1 MQLILLTGFLGAG
14 KTTLLQLVMESL
26 SKHKIGVII
35 NEFGD
40 VNVDGQL
47 VARDG
52 VQMAEL
58 TNGSIFCA
66 CIKDKFVDSL
76 IDMSHRD
83 LEFVIIEA
91 TGLADPANMN
101 SILEGITHKV
111 KQPYDYR
118 GSVCVVDAENFMGL
132 YDLLPAIR
140 AQLEFCGAVIINK
153 ADLIDETQ
161 LKEIIEKL
169 EVVNPRITPYVTSY
183 CRIDITE
190 LMNHIDPS
198 LAKLSD
204 PRESTNTVISRPATF
219 IVKGDQSI
227 PYEELK
233 RFAKTLSPQAYRI
246 KGFALTDRGNIEI
259 SCVGNQ
265 VELLNWEQPISKT
278 DIVVISAVGF
288 KMMSLIIS
296 AIGERL
302 KGLLWI

>member
-1 MQLILLTGFLGAG
+1 MKLILLTGFLGAG

-26 SKHKIGVII
+26 SKNKIGVII

-47 VARDG
+47 IARDG
-52 VQMAEL
+52 VQLAEL

-76 IDMSHRD
+76 IDMSFRD
-83 LEFVIIEA
+83 LEYVLIEA

-101 SILEGITHKV
+101 NILEGIAHKV

-118 GSVCVVDAENFMGL
+118 GSVCVVDGENFMGL

-153 ADLIDETQ
+153 ADLIDEDQ

-169 EVVNPRITPYVTSY
+169 GEVNPRITPYVTSY
-183 CRIDITE
+183 CRIDISE
-190 LMNHIDPS
+190 LMKNLDPS
-198 LAKLSD
+198 LAKITDSRD
-204 PRESTNTVISRPATF
+204 STNTVVSRPATF
-219 IVKGDQSI
+219 IVKGDKAL
-227 PYEELK
+227 PYAELEQFIK
-233 RFAKTLSPQAYRI
+233 GISPQAYRV
-246 KGFALTDRGNIEI
+246 KGFAQTDRGDMEI

-265 VELLNWEQPISKT
+265 VEIMPWPEPISQT

-288 KMMSLIIS
+288 KMMSLII
-296 AIGERL
+296 AGIGDRL

>member
-14 KTTLLQLVMESL
+14 KTTLLQLMMEAL
-26 SKHKIGVII
+26 TKRRIGVII

-47 VARDG
+47 VAREG
-52 VQMAEL
+52 IQMAEL

-76 IDMSHRD
+76 IEMSFKD

-91 TGLADPANMN
+91 TGLADPANMTT
-101 SILEGITHKV
+101 ILDGISHKV

-118 GSVCVVDAENFMGL
+118 GSVCVVDGENFMGL

-153 ADLIDETQ
+153 ADLIDEEQ

-169 EVVNPRITPYVTSY
+169 AEVNPRITPYVTSY
-183 CRIDITE
+183 CRVDMGE
-190 LMNHIDPS
+190 LMDHLNPA
-198 LAKLSD
+198 LAKITD
-204 PRESTNTVISRPATF
+204 PRDSSNTVVSRPATF
-219 IVKGDQSI
+219 VVKGDEPI
-227 PYEELK
+227 PFGELE
-233 RFAKTLSPQAYRI
+233 RFVGRLSPQAYRV
-246 KGFALTDRGNIEI
+246 KGFAKTDQGDVEI
-259 SCVGNQ
+259 SGVGSQ
-265 VELLNWEQPISKT
+265 MEITPWHEPIT
-278 DIVVISAVGF
+278 HTEIVVISAVGF
-288 KMMSLIIS
+288 KMMSLIIAS
-296 AIGERL
+296 IGDSL

>member
-26 SKHKIGVII
+26 REHKIGVII

-52 VQMAEL
+52 IQMAEL

-83 LEFVIIEA
+83 LECVIIEA

-101 SILEGITHKV
+101 SILEGISHKV

-153 ADLIDETQ
+153 ADLIDEIQ
-161 LKEIIEKL
+161 LQEIIEKL
-169 EVVNPRITPYVTSY
+169 DEVNHNITPYVTSY

-190 LMNHIDPS
+190 LMNHLDPS
-198 LAKLSD
+198 MAKLAD
-204 PRESTNTVISRPATF
+204 ARDSTNTVVSRPATF
-219 IVKGDQSI
+219 IVKGDQI
-227 PYEELK
+227 LPYEELE
-233 RFAKTLSPQAYRI
+233 RFVRTISPQAYRV
-246 KGFALTDRGNIEI
+246 KGFAVTDRGNIEI
-259 SCVGNQ
+259 SCVGNH
-265 VELLNWEQPISKT
+265 VELLSWEQPISKT

-288 KMMSLIIS
+288 KMMSLIIA
-296 AIGERL
+296 AIGDRL

>member
-1 MQLILLTGFLGAG
+1 MRLILLTGFLGAG
-14 KTTLLQLVMESL
+14 KTTLLQLIMEAL
-26 SKHKIGVII
+26 RNHKIGVII

-52 VQMAEL
+52 IQMAEL

-76 IDMSHRD
+76 IEMSHRD
-83 LEFVIIEA
+83 LEYVVIEA
-91 TGLADPANMN
+91 TGLADPANMAA
-101 SILEGITHKV
+101 ILEGISHKV

-118 GSVCVVDAENFMGL
+118 GSVCVVDGENFMGL

-140 AQLEFCGAVIINK
+140 AQLEFCGAVVINK
-153 ADLIDETQ
+153 ADLIDEGQ
-161 LKEIIEKL
+161 LKEIIDKL
-169 EVVNPRITPYVTSY
+169 EEVNPRLTPYVTSY
-183 CRIDITE
+183 CRIDIRE
-190 LMNHIDPS
+190 LIDHLDPDK
-198 LAKLSD
+198 AKIHD
-204 PRESTNTVISRPATF
+204 PRDSTNTVVSRPATF
-219 IVKGDQSI
+219 VVKGDALI
-227 PYEELK
+227 PYDELE
-233 RFAKTLSPQAYRI
+233 RFVRTLSPQAYRV
-246 KGFALTDRGNIEI
+246 KGFARTDKGPMEI

-265 VELLNWEQPISKT
+265 VEFLPWHQDLERT

-296 AIGERL
+296 ALGEKL

>member
-26 SKHKIGVII
+26 REHKIGVII

-40 VNVDGQL
+40 VNVDGVL
-47 VARDG
+47 IARDG
-52 VQMAEL
+52 IQMAEL

-83 LEFVIIEA
+83 LEFLIIEA

-101 SILEGITHKV
+101 SILEGIAHKV

-153 ADLIDETQ
+153 ADLIDENQ

-169 EVVNPRITPYVTSY
+169 DEVNPRITPYVTSY
-183 CRIDITE
+183 CRIDISE
-190 LMNHIDPS
+190 LMNHLDPS

-219 IVKGDQSI
+219 IVKGDQPI

-233 RFAKTLSPQAYRI
+233 RFVKTLSPQAYRI

-265 VELLNWEQPISKT
+265 VELLDWEQPIGKT

-288 KMMSLIIS
+288 KMMSLIIA
-296 AIGERL
+296 AIKDHL

>member
-52 VQMAEL
+52 IQMAEL

-83 LEFVIIEA
+83 LEFVLIEA
-91 TGLADPANMN
+91 TGLADPANMTA
-101 SILEGITHKV
+101 ILEGISHKV

-153 ADLIDETQ
+153 VDLIDETQ
-161 LKEIIEKL
+161 LQEIIEKL
-169 EVVNPRITPYVTSY
+169 EEVNPRITPYVTSY
-183 CRIDITE
+183 CRIDIAE
-190 LMNHIDPS
+190 LMSHLDPS

-204 PRESTNTVISRPATF
+204 PRDSTNTVVSRPATF
-219 IVKGDQSI
+219 IVKGDQII
-227 PYEELK
+227 PYDELK
-233 RFAKTLSPQAYRI
+233 RLVQSLSPHAYRI
-246 KGFALTDRGNIEI
+246 KGFAMTDRGNIEI

-265 VELLNWEQPISKT
+265 VELLPWNEPITQT

-296 AIGERL
+296 AIGENL

>member
-26 SKHKIGVII
+26 KEHKIGVII

-52 VQMAEL
+52 IQMAEL

-76 IDMSHRD
+76 IEMSHKD
-83 LEFVIIEA
+83 LEYVIIEA

-101 SILEGITHKV
+101 NILEGIAHKV

-118 GSVCVVDAENFMGL
+118 GSVCVVDAENFIGL

-140 AQLEFCGAVIINK
+140 AQLEFCGAVIVNK
-153 ADLIDETQ
+153 ADLIDEYQ
-161 LKEIIEKL
+161 LKEVIEKL
-169 EVVNPRITPYVTSY
+169 EEVNPRITPYITSY
-183 CRIDITE
+183 CRINITE
-190 LMNHIDPS
+190 LMNNLDPS
-198 LAKLSD
+198 LAKITD
-204 PRESTNTVISRPATF
+204 PRDSTNTVVSRPATF

-233 RFAKTLSPQAYRI
+233 KFVREISPKAYRV

-265 VELLNWEQPISKT
+265 VELLPWDQPINKT

>member
-40 VNVDGQL
+40 VNVDGQIIE
-47 VARDG
+47 RDG
-52 VQMAEL
+52 IQMAEL

-76 IDMSHRD
+76 IDMSHQD
-83 LEFVIIEA
+83 LEYVLIEA

-101 SILEGITHKV
+101 NILAGIAHKV

-118 GSVCVVDAENFMGL
+118 GSVCVVDAENFIGL

-153 ADLIDETQ
+153 ADLIDEIQ

-169 EVVNPRITPYVTSY
+169 EEINPGITPYVTSY
-183 CRIDITE
+183 CRIDIAE
-190 LMNHIDPS
+190 LMINLDPS
-198 LAKLSD
+198 RAKFTD
-204 PRESTNTVISRPATF
+204 PRDSTNTVVSRPATF
-219 IVKGDQSI
+219 IVKGDKII
-227 PYEELK
+227 PYEALEQFV
-233 RFAKTLSPQAYRI
+233 RALSAQAYRI
-246 KGFALTDRGNIEI
+246 KGFAQTDRGGIEI
-259 SCVGNQ
+259 SCVGNH
-265 VELLNWEQPISKT
+265 VELLPWNKPLNQT

-288 KMMSLIIS
+288 KMMSLIIA
-296 AIGERL
+296 AIGDNL

>member
-26 SKHKIGVII
+26 KTHKIGVII

-47 VARDG
+47 IARDG

-83 LEFVIIEA
+83 LEYVIIEA

-101 SILEGITHKV
+101 AILEGVAHKV

-153 ADLIDETQ
+153 ADLIDEKQ
-161 LKEIIEKL
+161 LKEVIEKL
-169 EVVNPRITPYVTSY
+169 EEVNPKITPYVTSY

-190 LMNHIDPS
+190 LMNHLDPS
-198 LAKLSD
+198 LAKRKD
-204 PRESTNTVISRPATF
+204 PRDSTNTIVSRPATF
-219 IVKGDQSI
+219 IVKGDQII

-233 RFAKTLSPQAYRI
+233 RFVRGISPQAYRV
-246 KGFALTDRGNIEI
+246 KGFAMTDRGNIEI

-265 VELLNWEQPISKT
+265 VELLPWEQPISKT

-296 AIGERL
+296 AIGDRL

>member
-26 SKHKIGVII
+26 KAHKIGVII

-40 VNVDGQL
+40 VNVDGLL

-52 VQMAEL
+52 IQIAEL

-76 IDMSHRD
+76 IDMSHRE

-101 SILEGITHKV
+101 SILDGIAHKV

-169 EVVNPRITPYVTSY
+169 EEVNSKITPYVTSY

-190 LMNHIDPS
+190 LMKNLDPA

-204 PRESTNTVISRPATF
+204 SRDSTNTVVSRPATF
-219 IVKGDQSI
+219 IVKGDQII
-227 PYEELK
+227 PHDELE
-233 RFAKTLSPQAYRI
+233 RFVREISPQAYRI
-246 KGFALTDRGNIEI
+246 KGFAMTDRGNIEI
-259 SCVGNQ
+259 SCVGTQ
-265 VELLNWEQPISKT
+265 VELLSWEQPISKT

-288 KMMSLIIS
+288 KMMSLIIT
-296 AIGERL
+296 AIGNRL
-302 KGLLWI
+302 KGYLWI

>member
-1 MQLILLTGFLGAG
+1 MRLILLTGFLGAG
-14 KTTLLQLVMESL
+14 KTTLLQLMMESM
-26 SKHKIGVII
+26 SNHKMGVII

-52 VQMAEL
+52 IQMAEL

-76 IDMSHRD
+76 IEMSHKD
-83 LEFVIIEA
+83 LEYVLIEA
-91 TGLADPANMN
+91 TGLADPANMTT
-101 SILEGITHKV
+101 ILEGIAHKV

-153 ADLIDETQ
+153 ADLIEETQ

-169 EVVNPRITPYVTSY
+169 EEVNPKITPYVTSY

-190 LMNHIDPS
+190 LMNHLDPS

-204 PRESTNTVISRPATF
+204 PRDSTNTVVSRPATF
-219 IVKGDQSI
+219 IVKGDKII

-233 RFAKTLSPQAYRI
+233 RFVRAISPQAYRV

-259 SCVGNQ
+259 SCVGSQ
-265 VELLNWEQPISKT
+265 VELLPWDQAITQT

-296 AIGERL
+296 AIGDRL

>member
-47 VARDG
+47 IARDG

-76 IDMSHRD
+76 IDMSFRD
-83 LEFVIIEA
+83 LEYVLIEA

-101 SILEGITHKV
+101 NILEGIAHKV

-118 GSVCVVDAENFMGL
+118 GSVCVVDGENFMGL

-153 ADLIDETQ
+153 ADLIDEDQ

-169 EVVNPRITPYVTSY
+169 GEVNPRITPYVTSY
-183 CRIDITE
+183 CRIDISE
-190 LMNHIDPS
+190 LMKNLDPA
-198 LAKLSD
+198 LAKITD
-204 PRESTNTVISRPATF
+204 PRDSTNTVVSRPATF
-219 IVKGDQSI
+219 IVKGDKI
-227 PYEELK
+227 VPFAELEQFIK
-233 RFAKTLSPQAYRI
+233 GISPQAYRV
-246 KGFALTDRGNIEI
+246 KGFAKTDRGDMEI

-265 VELLNWEQPISKT
+265 IGIMPWDEPINQT

-288 KMMSLIIS
+288 KMMSLII
-296 AIGERL
+296 AGIGDRL

>member
-26 SKHKIGVII
+26 KAHKIGVII

-52 VQMAEL
+52 IQMAEL

-76 IDMSHRD
+76 IEMSHKD
-83 LEFVIIEA
+83 LEYVIIEA

-101 SILEGITHKV
+101 NILEGISHKV

-118 GSVCVVDAENFMGL
+118 GSVCVVDGENFIGL

-153 ADLIDETQ
+153 ADLIDEDQ
-161 LKEIIEKL
+161 LKEVIEKL
-169 EVVNPRITPYVTSY
+169 EEVNPRITPYVTSY

-190 LMNHIDPS
+190 LMNHLDPA
-198 LAKLSD
+198 LAKISD
-204 PRESTNTVISRPATF
+204 PRDSTNTVVSRPATF
-219 IVKGDQSI
+219 IVKGDQTI

-233 RFAKTLSPQAYRI
+233 RFVREISPHAYRV
-246 KGFALTDRGNIEI
+246 KGFALTDRGNVEI

-265 VELLNWEQPISKT
+265 VEFLPWEQTISQT

>member
-14 KTTLLQLVMESL
+14 KTTLLQLIMESM
-26 SKHKIGVII
+26 SKNKIGVII

-40 VNVDGQL
+40 VNVDGKL
-47 VARDG
+47 VERDG
-52 VQMAEL
+52 IQMAEL

-83 LEFVIIEA
+83 LEYVIIEA

-101 SILEGITHKV
+101 NILDGIAHKV
-111 KQPYDYR
+111 KEPYDYR
-118 GSVCVVDAENFMGL
+118 GSVCVVDGENFMGL

-153 ADLIDETQ
+153 ADLIDEDQ
-161 LKEIIEKL
+161 LKEVIEKL
-169 EVVNPRITPYVTSY
+169 EEVNPRITPFVTSY
-183 CRIDITE
+183 CRVDISE
-190 LMNHIDPS
+190 LINHLDPS
-198 LAKLSD
+198 LAKITD
-204 PRESTNTVISRPATF
+204 PRDSTNTVVSRPATF
-219 IVKGDQSI
+219 VVKGDQVI

-233 RFAKTLSPQAYRI
+233 RFVRAISPQAYRV

-265 VELLNWEQPISKT
+265 VELIPWDQPISKT

-296 AIGERL
+296 AIGVRL

>member
-26 SKHKIGVII
+26 REHKIGVII

-52 VQMAEL
+52 IQMAEL

-76 IDMSHRD
+76 IDMSYRD
-83 LEFVIIEA
+83 LEYVIIEA
-91 TGLADPANMN
+91 TGLADPASMN
-101 SILEGITHKV
+101 NILEGISHKV

-118 GSVCVVDAENFMGL
+118 GSVCVVDGENFIGL

-140 AQLEFCGAVIINK
+140 AQLEFCGAVIVNK
-153 ADLIDETQ
+153 ADLIAEDQ
-161 LKEIIEKL
+161 LKEVIEKL
-169 EVVNPRITPYVTSY
+169 EEVNPGIAPYVTSY

-190 LMNHIDPS
+190 LMNHLDPS
-198 LAKLSD
+198 LAKISD
-204 PRESTNTVISRPATF
+204 PRDSTNTVVSRPATF
-219 IVKGDQSI
+219 IVKGDQII
-227 PYEELK
+227 PYEELE
-233 RFAKTLSPQAYRI
+233 RFVRAISPQAYRV

-259 SCVGNQ
+259 SCVGSQ
-265 VELLNWEQPISKT
+265 VELIPWDQPINKT

-296 AIGERL
+296 TIGDRL

>member
-14 KTTLLQLVMESL
+14 KTTLLQLIMETL
-26 SKHKIGVII
+26 RNHKIGVII

-52 VQMAEL
+52 IQMAEL

-76 IDMSHRD
+76 IEMSHRD
-83 LEFVIIEA
+83 LEYVLIEA
-91 TGLADPANMN
+91 TGLADPANMTA
-101 SILEGITHKV
+101 ILDGISHKV

-118 GSVCVVDAENFMGL
+118 GSVCVVDGENFMGL

-153 ADLIDETQ
+153 ADLIDEGL
-161 LKEIIEKL
+161 LKEVIEKL
-169 EVVNPRITPYVTSY
+169 EEVNPKITPYVTSY
-183 CRIDITE
+183 CRIDISE
-190 LMNHIDPS
+190 LIDHLDPEK
-198 LAKLSD
+198 AKIHD
-204 PRESTNTVISRPATF
+204 PRDSTNTVISRPATF
-219 IVKGDQSI
+219 VVKGDAII
-227 PYEELK
+227 PFEELE
-233 RFAKTLSPQAYRI
+233 RFARTLSPQAYRI
-246 KGFALTDRGNIEI
+246 KGFARTDKGPIEI
-259 SCVGNQ
+259 SGVGNQ
-265 VELLNWEQPISKT
+265 VEFLPWAHELERT

-288 KMMSLIIS
+288 KMMSLII
-296 AIGERL
+296 AALGEKL

>member
-14 KTTLLQLVMESL
+14 KTTLLQLIMESM
-26 SKHKIGVII
+26 SKNKIGVII

-40 VNVDGQL
+40 VDVDGKL

-52 VQMAEL
+52 IQMAEL

-83 LEFVIIEA
+83 LEYVIIEA
-91 TGLADPANMN
+91 TGLADPANMTN
-101 SILEGITHKV
+101 ILDGISHKV

-118 GSVCVVDAENFMGL
+118 GSVCVVDGENFIGL

-140 AQLEFCGAVIINK
+140 AQLEFCGAVIVNK
-153 ADLIDETQ
+153 ADLIDEDQ
-161 LKEIIEKL
+161 LKEVIDKL
-169 EVVNPRITPYVTSY
+169 EEVNPRITPFVTSY
-183 CRIDITE
+183 CRIDIKE
-190 LMNHIDPS
+190 LMSHLDPS
-198 LAKLSD
+198 LAKISD
-204 PRESTNTVISRPATF
+204 PRDSTNTVVSRPATF
-219 IVKGDQSI
+219 IVKGDQI
-227 PYEELK
+227 VPYEELK
-233 RFAKTLSPQAYRI
+233 RFVRTISPQAYRV

-265 VELLNWEQPISKT
+265 VELIPWDQPIGKT

-296 AIGERL
+296 AIGDRL

>member
-14 KTTLLQLVMESL
+14 KTTLLQLIMESL
-26 SKHKIGVII
+26 RDHKIGVII

-52 VQMAEL
+52 IQMAEL

-83 LEFVIIEA
+83 LEYVIIEA

-101 SILEGITHKV
+101 SILEGISHKV

-153 ADLIDETQ
+153 ADLIDEAQ

-169 EVVNPRITPYVTSY
+169 EEVNPRITPYITSY

-190 LMNHIDPS
+190 LMDHLDPS
-198 LAKLSD
+198 LAKLTD
-204 PRESTNTVISRPATF
+204 PRDSTNTVVSRPATF
-219 IVKGDQSI
+219 IVKGEQSI
-227 PYEELK
+227 PYEELE
-233 RFAKTLSPQAYRI
+233 RFVRAISSQAFRV
-246 KGFALTDRGNIEI
+246 KGFAMTDRGNIEI

-265 VELLNWEQPISKT
+265 VELLSWEQPISKT

-296 AIGERL
+296 AIGDRL

>member
-26 SKHKIGVII
+26 REHKIGVII

-52 VQMAEL
+52 IQMAEL

-83 LEFVIIEA
+83 LEYVLIEA

-101 SILEGITHKV
+101 NILEGIAHKV

-118 GSVCVVDAENFMGL
+118 GSVCVVDGEYFMGL

-153 ADLIDETQ
+153 ADLIDEGQ
-161 LKEIIEKL
+161 LKEVIEKL
-169 EVVNPRITPYVTSY
+169 EEVNPRITPYVTSY

-190 LMNHIDPS
+190 LMNHLDPS
-198 LAKLSD
+198 LAKISD
-204 PRESTNTVISRPATF
+204 PRDSTNTVVSRPATF
-219 IVKGDQSI
+219 IVKGDQII

-233 RFAKTLSPQAYRI
+233 RFVREISPQAYRV
-246 KGFALTDRGNIEI
+246 KGFAMTDRGNIEI

-265 VELLNWEQPISKT
+265 VELLPWEPSIRQT

-302 KGLLWI
+302 KGYLWI

>member
-26 SKHKIGVII
+26 REHKIGVII

-52 VQMAEL
+52 IQMAEL

-83 LEFVIIEA
+83 LEYVIIEA

-101 SILEGITHKV
+101 NILEGIAHKV

-118 GSVCVVDAENFMGL
+118 GSVCVVDGENFMGL

-153 ADLIDETQ
+153 ADLIDEDQ
-161 LKEIIEKL
+161 LKEVIEKL
-169 EVVNPRITPYVTSY
+169 EEVNPRITPYVTSY

-190 LMNHIDPS
+190 LMNHLDPS
-198 LAKLSD
+198 LAKISD
-204 PRESTNTVISRPATF
+204 PRDSTNTVVSRPATF
-219 IVKGDQSI
+219 IVKGDHSI

-233 RFAKTLSPQAYRI
+233 RFVREISPQAYRV

-265 VELLNWEQPISKT
+265 VELLPWEQPINKT

>member
-47 VARDG
+47 VQRDG
-52 VQMAEL
+52 IQMAEL

-83 LEFVIIEA
+83 LEYVLIEA
-91 TGLADPANMN
+91 TGLADPANMIT
-101 SILEGITHKV
+101 ILEGIAHKV

-153 ADLIDETQ
+153 ADLIDESQ
-161 LKEIIEKL
+161 LEEIINKL
-169 EVVNPRITPYVTSY
+169 EEVNPRITPYVTSY
-183 CRIDITE
+183 CRIDIFE
-190 LMNHIDPS
+190 LMKNLDPS
-198 LAKLSD
+198 RAKFTD
-204 PRESTNTVISRPATF
+204 PRDSTNTVVSRPATF
-219 IVKGDQSI
+219 IVKGDKII
-227 PYEELK
+227 PYEELE
-233 RFAKTLSPQAYRI
+233 RFVRTLSPQAYRI
-246 KGFALTDRGNIEI
+246 KGFAQTDRGSIEI
-259 SCVGNQ
+259 SCVGNH
-265 VELLNWEQPISKT
+265 VEFLPWKEPVGQT

-288 KMMSLIIS
+288 KMMSLIIA
-296 AIGERL
+296 AIGDTL

>member
-40 VNVDGQL
+40 VNVDGKLIQ
-47 VARDG
+47 RDG
-52 VQMAEL
+52 IQMAEL

-83 LEFVIIEA
+83 LEYVLIEA
-91 TGLADPANMN
+91 TGLADPANMTT
-101 SILEGITHKV
+101 ILEGISHKV

-161 LKEIIEKL
+161 LEEIIAKL
-169 EVVNPRITPYVTSY
+169 EEVNPRIAPYVTSY

-190 LMNHIDPS
+190 LMNKLDPS
-198 LAKLSD
+198 LAKLTDS
-204 PRESTNTVISRPATF
+204 RESTNTVVSRPATF
-219 IVKGDQSI
+219 IVKGDKTI
-227 PYEELK
+227 PYEELE
-233 RFAKTLSPQAYRI
+233 RFVRTLSPQAYRI
-246 KGFALTDRGNIEI
+246 KGFARTDRGDIEI

-265 VELLNWEQPISKT
+265 MEFLPWKVALNQT

-288 KMMSLIIS
+288 KMMSLIIA
-296 AIGERL
+296 AIGDKL

>member
-26 SKHKIGVII
+26 SKYKIGVII

-47 VARDG
+47 IARDG
-52 VQMAEL
+52 IQMAEL

-83 LEFVIIEA
+83 LEFVLIEA
-91 TGLADPANMN
+91 TGLADPANMTA
-101 SILEGITHKV
+101 ILEGISHKV

-153 ADLIDETQ
+153 VDLIDETQ
-161 LKEIIEKL
+161 LQEIIEKL
-169 EVVNPRITPYVTSY
+169 EEVNPRITPYVTSY

-190 LMNHIDPS
+190 LMNHLDPS

-204 PRESTNTVISRPATF
+204 PRDSTNTVVSRPATF
-219 IVKGDQSI
+219 IVKGDQII
-227 PYEELK
+227 PYVELE
-233 RFAKTLSPQAYRI
+233 RLVHSLSPQAYRI
-246 KGFALTDRGNIEI
+246 KGFAMTDRGNIEI

-265 VELLNWEQPISKT
+265 VELLPWNEPVTKT

>member
-26 SKHKIGVII
+26 SKYKIGVII

-47 VARDG
+47 IARDG
-52 VQMAEL
+52 IQMAEL

-83 LEFVIIEA
+83 LEFVLIEA
-91 TGLADPANMN
+91 TGLADPANMTA
-101 SILEGITHKV
+101 ILEGISHKV

-153 ADLIDETQ
+153 VDLIDEAQ
-161 LKEIIEKL
+161 LQEIIEKL
-169 EVVNPRITPYVTSY
+169 EEVNPRIMPYVTSY

-190 LMNHIDPS
+190 LMNHLDPS

-204 PRESTNTVISRPATF
+204 PRESTNTVVSRPATF
-219 IVKGDQSI
+219 IVKGDQII
-227 PYEELK
+227 PYVELEILVQS
-233 RFAKTLSPQAYRI
+233 LSPHAYRI
-246 KGFALTDRGNIEI
+246 KGFAMTDRGNIEI

-265 VELLNWEQPISKT
+265 VELLPWSEAVTKT

>member
-14 KTTLLQLVMESL
+14 KTTLLQLVMEAL
-26 SKHKIGVII
+26 NKNKIGVII

-52 VQMAEL
+52 IQMAEL

-76 IDMSHRD
+76 IEMSHKD
-83 LEFVIIEA
+83 LEYVLIEA
-91 TGLADPANMN
+91 TGLADPANMTT
-101 SILEGITHKV
+101 ILDGIAHKV

-118 GSVCVVDAENFMGL
+118 GSVCVVDGENFMGL

-161 LKEIIEKL
+161 LQEVIEKL
-169 EVVNPRITPYVTSY
+169 EEVNPAITPYVTSY
-183 CRIDITE
+183 CRIDIAG
-190 LMNHIDPS
+190 LISDLDPS
-198 LAKLSD
+198 RAKLTD
-204 PRESTNTVISRPATF
+204 PRDSTNTVVSRPATF
-219 IVKGDQSI
+219 VVKGDKPI

-233 RFAKTLSPQAYRI
+233 RFVRSLSPQAYRI
-246 KGFALTDRGNIEI
+246 KGFALTDRGGIEI
-259 SCVGNQ
+259 SGVGNQ
-265 VELLNWEQPISKT
+265 VEFLPWEEPLRQT

-288 KMMSLIIS
+288 KMMSLIIG
-296 AIGERL
+296 AIGEPL

>member
-14 KTTLLQLVMESL
+14 KTTLLQLVMEAL
-26 SKHKIGVII
+26 SKNKIGVII

-40 VNVDGQL
+40 ANVDGQL

-52 VQMAEL
+52 IQMAEL

-76 IDMSHRD
+76 IEMSHRD

-91 TGLADPANMN
+91 TGLADPANMTT
-101 SILEGITHKV
+101 ILEGIAHKV

-118 GSVCVVDAENFMGL
+118 GSVCVVDGENFMGL

-153 ADLIDETQ
+153 ADLINETQ
-161 LKEIIEKL
+161 LQEVIEKL
-169 EVVNPRITPYVTSY
+169 EEVNPRITPYVTSY
-183 CRIDITE
+183 CRLDIAE
-190 LMNHIDPS
+190 LIKDLDPTR
-198 LAKLSD
+198 AKLMD
-204 PRESTNTVISRPATF
+204 PRDSTNTVVSRPATF
-219 IVKGDQSI
+219 VVKGDKAI

-233 RFAKTLSPQAYRI
+233 RFVHALSPQAYRV
-246 KGFALTDRGNIEI
+246 KGFALTDRGAIEI
-259 SCVGNQ
+259 SGVGNQ
-265 VELLNWEQPISKT
+265 VEFLPWDEPIQKT

-296 AIGERL
+296 AIGNTL

>member
-14 KTTLLQLVMESL
+14 KTTLLQLVMETL
-26 SKHKIGVII
+26 KEHKIGVII

-52 VQMAEL
+52 IQMAEL

-83 LEFVIIEA
+83 LEYVIIEA

-101 SILEGITHKV
+101 NILEGIAHKV

-118 GSVCVVDAENFMGL
+118 GSVCVVDGEYFLGL

-153 ADLIDETQ
+153 ADLIDENQ
-161 LKEIIEKL
+161 LKEVIEKL
-169 EVVNPRITPYVTSY
+169 EEVNPRIAPYVTSY

-190 LMNHIDPS
+190 LMNHLDPS
-198 LAKLSD
+198 LAKISD
-204 PRESTNTVISRPATF
+204 ARDSTNTVVSRPSTF
-219 IVKGDQSI
+219 IVKGNQVI

-233 RFAKTLSPQAYRI
+233 RFVAEISPHAYRV
-246 KGFALTDRGNIEI
+246 KGFVMTDHGNIEV

-265 VELLNWEQPISKT
+265 VELLPWAQSISQT

-296 AIGERL
+296 AIGESL

>member
-26 SKHKIGVII
+26 RDHKIGVII

-40 VNVDGQL
+40 INVDGQL

-52 VQMAEL
+52 IQMAEL

-83 LEFVIIEA
+83 LEFVLIEA
-91 TGLADPANMN
+91 TGLADPANMTT
-101 SILEGITHKV
+101 ILEGISHKV

-118 GSVCVVDAENFMGL
+118 GSVCVVDAENFIGL

-153 ADLIDETQ
+153 VDLIDESQ
-161 LKEIIEKL
+161 LEEIIDKL
-169 EVVNPRITPYVTSY
+169 EEVNPKITPYVTTY
-183 CRIDITE
+183 CRIDIAE
-190 LMNHIDPS
+190 LMDHLDPS

-204 PRESTNTVISRPATF
+204 PRDSTNTVVSRPATF
-219 IVKGDQSI
+219 IVKGDQPI
-227 PYEELK
+227 PYDELE
-233 RFAKTLSPQAYRI
+233 RIVQALSPQAYRI
-246 KGFALTDRGNIEI
+246 KGFAMTDRGNIEI

-265 VELLNWEQPISKT
+265 VELLPWNEPVTQT

>member
-26 SKHKIGVII
+26 REHKIGVII

-40 VNVDGQL
+40 VNVDGVL

-52 VQMAEL
+52 IQMAEL

-83 LEFVIIEA
+83 LEFLIIEA

-101 SILEGITHKV
+101 SILEGIAHKV

-153 ADLIDETQ
+153 ADLIDENQ

-169 EVVNPRITPYVTSY
+169 DEVNPRITPYVTSY
-183 CRIDITE
+183 CRIDISE
-190 LMNHIDPS
+190 LMKHLDPS

-219 IVKGDQSI
+219 IVKGDQPI

-233 RFAKTLSPQAYRI
+233 RFVKTLSPQAYRI

-265 VELLNWEQPISKT
+265 VELLDWEQPIGKT

-288 KMMSLIIS
+288 KMMSLIIA
-296 AIGERL
+296 AIKDHL

>member
-26 SKHKIGVII
+26 REHKIGVII

-47 VARDG
+47 IARDG
-52 VQMAEL
+52 IQMAEL

-83 LEFVIIEA
+83 LEYVIIEA

-101 SILEGITHKV
+101 SILEGISHKV

-161 LKEIIEKL
+161 LQEIIEKL
-169 EVVNPRITPYVTSY
+169 EEVNHKITPYVTSY
-183 CRIDITE
+183 CRVDITE
-190 LMNHIDPS
+190 LMNRLDPS
-198 LAKLSD
+198 LAKLAD
-204 PRESTNTVISRPATF
+204 ARDSTNTVVSRPATF
-219 IVKGDQSI
+219 IVKGDQI
-227 PYEELK
+227 LPYEELE
-233 RFAKTLSPQAYRI
+233 RFVHAISPQAYRV
-246 KGFALTDRGNIEI
+246 KGFAATDRGNIEI

-265 VELLNWEQPISKT
+265 VELLSWDQPISKT

-288 KMMSLIIS
+288 KMMSLIIA
-296 AIGERL
+296 AIGDRL

>member
-47 VARDG
+47 IQRDG
-52 VQMAEL
+52 IQMAEL

-83 LEFVIIEA
+83 LEYVLIEA
-91 TGLADPANMN
+91 TGLADPANMTT
-101 SILEGITHKV
+101 ILEGIAHKV
-111 KQPYDYR
+111 RQPYDYR
-118 GSVCVVDAENFMGL
+118 GSVCVVDAENFLGL

-140 AQLEFCGAVIINK
+140 AQLEFCGAVIVNK
-153 ADLIDETQ
+153 ADLIDEAQ

-169 EVVNPRITPYVTSY
+169 EEVNPKITPFVTSY

-190 LMNHIDPS
+190 LMNHLDPS
-198 LAKLSD
+198 LAKISD
-204 PRESTNTVISRPATF
+204 PRDSTNTVVSRPATF
-219 IVKGDQSI
+219 IVKGDHII

-233 RFAKTLSPQAYRI
+233 RFVSAISLQAYRV
-246 KGFALTDRGNIEI
+246 KGFAQTDRGNIEI

-265 VELLNWEQPISKT
+265 VEFLPWNEPVSQT